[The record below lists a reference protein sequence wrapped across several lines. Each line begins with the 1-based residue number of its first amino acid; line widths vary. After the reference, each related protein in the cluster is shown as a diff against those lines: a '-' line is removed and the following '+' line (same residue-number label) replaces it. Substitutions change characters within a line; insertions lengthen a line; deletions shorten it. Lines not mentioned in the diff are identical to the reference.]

1 MEKLWNIIIK
11 PIIEGVN
18 SKIIVEIGSEEGIN
32 TKNILEYC
40 KNNNARMIAIDP
52 FPSFDLDEFKTK
64 YGDKFIFYQ
73 DLSLNIL
80 PSLKDYDTILIDG
93 DHNWYTVYNELKVI
107 EKNFKEE
114 DFPLIFLHD
123 VGWPYARR
131 DLYYNPDDIPSQ
143 FRQPFKKL
151 GIMPNETTL
160 KQSGGLNAGLCNA
173 VEENN
178 EKNGVL
184 TGVED
189 FINESKLEFSFEFVD
204 AFFGLGILFV
214 KNEQID
220 KIVKKVLSSN
230 NLVGFLENE
239 RIELMLGQN
248 NIINQNNVLKN
259 NLNDKTIKNDILTNN
274 LKVSGHKLEQTKKEL
289 KVSGHELEQTKT
301 RLKDTEKSLAV
312 INNVMSSIDS
322 NEKIMNQM
330 NSQLESINTSII
342 EVEYHDNINRSFSQ
356 RLISKLPSL
365 YILLN
370 NKKSIKNTLINL
382 KGYRVIKKNNLFDVG
397 YYLKSNNDIRLSGKD
412 PLLHYIF
419 KGYKE
424 GRIPSRSFDVDY
436 YVKRYP
442 DVKNSNLNPLIHY
455 SLYGIKEGR
464 KFRKNEKDNNNK
476 TVPINKN
483 SLKVQDI
490 NKSKKINELR
500 IGYVLWDFPTF
511 SQTFV
516 MNELRWLVENNY
528 KVKVFY
534 KGKPDKEAELDFNI
548 ESIQIRDADDLIR
561 NIKEFDINLLHT
573 HFAYPTC
580 TELTYPAAQETG
592 VPFTLSAHAL
602 DIFHHENDRRNKIGE
617 MGQSKYCKRIFV
629 PGNFHY
635 EYLVERGVPSEKLMF
650 LRQATNY
657 EIEETI
663 NINSP
668 RFKRGIN
675 NVITIARFVEKK
687 GIDTLIDA
695 AKILEDENLNF
706 KIYGYG
712 PLEEDLKKQITELN
726 LKNVTIEGPI
736 EGNESLKKVYQN
748 GDIFVLPC
756 RRTSNGDMDGIPTV
770 IFEAMA
776 YGIPIITTNVSCIPE
791 FVISDY
797 CGFITNSNEPESLA
811 KKILYVRDMDKN
823 QLNSIMRHGQEL
835 VQKNSS
841 VEENIKTMLDI
852 WENNRIDLFMVTYQ
866 RGSYKN
872 IESVKEILDRIF
884 KHTTTE
890 FDLTIVDNN
899 SDKDFKNFI
908 SEYAKKHDNIRLI
921 FLQDNI
927 MCAPASNVALEA
939 MNNKYAIYLCSNEA
953 FILKHGWERNAINY
967 MEKNKKIGLAG
978 SLAYSPSYYDG
989 KTYKN
994 QEFFEKF
1001 RNKNFIEDKD
1011 DFKIKHVQGGV
1022 YILRRKAYEEAG
1034 GFNPLLPQDH
1044 MDVEYSYYL
1053 QSNGWKLGEIPEWIS
1068 STIRTLPKIYTYLDE
1083 NTSIVHPLT
1092 LEDLNKI
1099 NEEATEHCNIC
1110 NGKLSKG
1117 LCKKCGSDSSE
1128 RAIYRIIG
1136 KSDKGFRS
1144 QRCTLLLNHNT
1155 IHKELGKRMFTLVNT
1170 DYAKKDLEEN
1180 SITML
1185 KNLDETDVLIT
1196 NLEFKSDYP
1205 EILKMMIDRLSKN
1218 GLLVFQ
1224 LSNNESL
1231 NNELKEFLSKQ
1242 KFNVDKINF
1251 INNKLTKNS
1260 FLVAERIPT

>member
-11 PIIEGVN
+11 PIIEGIN
-18 SKIIVEIGSEEGIN
+18 SKIIVEIGSEDGTN

-40 KNNNARMIAIDP
+40 QNNNAHMIAIDP
-52 FPSFDLDEFKTK
+52 FPNFDLDEFKAK

-80 PSLKDYDTILIDG
+80 SSLKDYDTILIDG
-93 DHNWYTVYNELKVI
+93 DHNWYTVYNELKII
-107 EKNFKEE
+107 ERNFKEE

-131 DLYYNPDDIPSQ
+131 DLYYNPNNIPSQ
-143 FRQPFKKL
+143 FRQPAKKL
-151 GIMPNETTL
+151 GIIPDETAL
-160 KQSGGLNAGLCNA
+160 KESGGLNAGLCNA
-173 VEENN
+173 VKENN

-189 FINESKLEFSFEFVD
+189 FIKESQLEFSFEIVD
-204 AFFGLGILFV
+204 AFFGLGILYI
-214 KNEQID
+214 KNEQTD
-220 KIVKKVLSSN
+220 KIVKKVLSCN

-259 NLNDKTIKNDILTNN
+259 SLNDKTVKNDILSNS
-274 LKVSGHKLEQTKKEL
+274 LKVSEI
-289 KVSGHELEQTKT
+289 ELEETKT
-301 RLKDTEKSLAV
+301 KLRDTINSLALVNDTLSSIESTEK
-312 INNVMSSIDS
+312 II
-322 NEKIMNQM
+322 NQM
-330 NSQLESINTSII
+330 NNQLESIKTSV
-342 EVEYHDNINRSFSQ
+342 VEMKYYDNVNRSIGQ
-356 RLISKLPSL
+356 RLTSKLPSL

-370 NKKSIKNTLINL
+370 INNGIKNTLINL
-382 KGYRVIKKNNLFDVG
+382 KGYRAIKKNNLFDVG
-397 YYLKSNNDIRLSGKD
+397 YYLKNNNDIRLSGKD
-412 PLLHYIF
+412 PLLHYIYN
-419 KGYKE
+419 GYKE
-424 GRIPSRSFDVDY
+424 GRKPNQSFDADY
-436 YVKRYP
+436 YVKHYS

-455 SLYGIKEGR
+455 SLYGMNEGR
-464 KFRKNEKDNNNK
+464 RFSKNREANK
-476 TVPINKN
+476 NKIVHINKN
-483 SLKVQDI
+483 NLKIRDI
-490 NKSKKINELR
+490 NKSKKIGKLR

-528 KVKVFY
+528 EVKVFY
-534 KGKPDKEAELDFNI
+534 KGKPDKEADLDFKI
-548 ESIQIRDADDLIR
+548 EYIQIRDAADLIR
-561 NIKEFDINLLHT
+561 NIHEFDINMLHT

-602 DIFHHENDRRNKIGE
+602 DIFHHENDRKNKIGE
-617 MGQSKYCKRIFV
+617 MGRSKYCKRIFV

-635 EYLVERGVPSEKLMF
+635 EYLVERGVPEEKIMF

-668 RFKRGIN
+668 RFKRDIKS
-675 NVITIARFVEKK
+675 VITIARFVEKK

-695 AKILEDENLNF
+695 AKILDEENLIF

-712 PLEEDLKKQITELN
+712 PLEEELQKQITDLN

-736 EGNESLKKVYQN
+736 EGNGALKKVYQE

-776 YGIPIITTNVSCIPE
+776 YGIPVITTNVSCIPE
-791 FVISDY
+791 FVLDDY
-797 CGFITNSNEPESLA
+797 CGFIANSNEPESVA
-811 KKILYVRDMDKN
+811 AKILYVRDMDKN
-823 QLNSIMRHGQEL
+823 QLNSIMKHGQDL

-866 RGSYKN
+866 KGEYKN
-872 IESVKEILDRIF
+872 LKSIKEILNRIF

-890 FDLTIVDNN
+890 FDLTIVDND

-908 SEYAKKHDNIRLI
+908 STYAKKHDNIRLI
-921 FLQDNI
+921 FLEDNI
-927 MCAPASNVALEA
+927 MCAPASNIALEA

-967 MEKNKKIGLAG
+967 MEKNKNIGLAG
-978 SLAYSPSYYDG
+978 TLAYSPSYYDG

-1011 DFKIKHVQGGV
+1011 DYKIKHVQGGV
-1022 YILRRKAYEEAG
+1022 YILRRKAYEESG

-1068 STIRTLPKIYTYLDE
+1068 STIRTLPRIYAYLDE
-1083 NTSIVHPLT
+1083 NTSVVHPLT

-1099 NEEATEHCNIC
+1099 KELSTEHCNIC
-1110 NGKLSKG
+1110 NGKLSKDT
-1117 LCKKCGSDSSE
+1117 CKKCGSDSSE

-1155 IHKELGKRMFTLVNT
+1155 LHKELGKRMFTMVNPEYT
-1170 DYAKKDLEEN
+1170 KKDLEDN
-1180 SITML
+1180 SIANL
-1185 KNLDETDVLIT
+1185 KNIDETDVLIT
-1196 NLEFKSDYP
+1196 NLEFKSNYNK
-1205 EILKMMIDRLSKN
+1205 ILKIMIDKLSED
-1218 GLLVFQ
+1218 GLLVLQ

-1231 NNELKEFLSKQ
+1231 NKELIEFLTKQ
-1242 KFNVDKINF
+1242 KFTVDKTSF
-1251 INNKLTKNS
+1251 ISNKLTNNS
-1260 FLVAERIPT
+1260 FIVAEKQN